1 MEHFCGIVKTGQA
14 MEVLLFMPSLFTKE
28 KTINR
33 VVLLDTSCI
42 FPNPAQPRK
51 VFEKEELIQLR
62 DSIVANG
69 LLQPLTVRR
78 ITDKLYE
85 LIAGER
91 RLRACQMAEIT
102 QVPCIIVDVTE
113 QQSAVYALIENIQ
126 RADLNFFEQAL
137 GIRTLMDE
145 WGITQAQAAQK
156 LGMAQSTVANKLRLL
171 KLNPEQQHR
180 IMEAGLTERH
190 ARALLRL
197 EPEQREQVLTLM
209 IEKQWNVIQADEYID
224 KVLEESQ
231 ETEEKPK
238 KFLVVKDVRIFFNTI
253 SKAIDV
259 MKRSGIAAV
268 ATKHQKEDCIEYVV
282 KIPLDCIEQK

>member
-1 MEHFCGIVKTGQA
+1 M
-14 MEVLLFMPSLFTKE
+14 
-28 KTINR
+28 
-33 VVLLDTSCI
+33 DTSCI

-282 KIPLDCIEQK
+282 KIPLDCIDQK

>member
-1 MEHFCGIVKTGQA
+1 
-14 MEVLLFMPSLFTKE
+14 MPSLFAKE
-28 KTINR
+28 KTVNR

-51 VFEKEELIQLR
+51 VFEQSELIQLR

-78 ITDKLYE
+78 VTDKLYE

-113 QQSAVYALIENIQ
+113 QQSAIYALIENIQ

-145 WGITQAQAAQK
+145 WGITQAQAACK
-156 LGMAQSTVANKLRLL
+156 LGMAQSTVANKNSR
-171 KLNPEQQHR
+171 
-180 IMEAGLTERH
+180 
-190 ARALLRL
+190 
-197 EPEQREQVLTLM
+197 
-209 IEKQWNVIQADEYID
+209 
-224 KVLEESQ
+224 
-231 ETEEKPK
+231 K
-238 KFLVVKDVRIFFNTI
+238 K
-253 SKAIDV
+253 S
-259 MKRSGIAAV
+259 
-268 ATKHQKEDCIEYVV
+268 
-282 KIPLDCIEQK
+282 

>member
-1 MEHFCGIVKTGQA
+1 

-238 KFLVVKDVRIFFNTI
+238 QFLVVKDVRIFFNTI

-282 KIPLDCIEQK
+282 KIPLDCIDQK

>member
-1 MEHFCGIVKTGQA
+1 

-91 RLRACQMAEIT
+91 RLRACQVAEIT

-282 KIPLDCIEQK
+282 KIPLDCIDQK

>member
-1 MEHFCGIVKTGQA
+1 
-14 MEVLLFMPSLFTKE
+14 MPSLFTKE

-42 FPNPAQPRK
+42 FPNPSQPRK
-51 VFEKEELIQLR
+51 VFDQSELMQLR

-78 ITDKLYE
+78 VTDKLYE

-113 QQSAVYALIENIQ
+113 QQSAIYALIENIQ

-137 GIRTLMDE
+137 GIRTLMEE
-145 WGITQAQAAQK
+145 WGITQAQAACK

-171 KLNPEQQHR
+171 KLTPEQQQK
-180 IMEAGLTERH
+180 IMKAGLTERH
-190 ARALLRL
+190 ARSLLRL

-209 IEKQWNVIQADEYID
+209 IDKQWNVVQADEYID
-224 KVLEESQ
+224 RLLETPE
-231 ETEEKPK
+231 EEEEKPK

-259 MKRSGIAAV
+259 MKKSGIAAE
-268 ATKHQKEDCIEYVV
+268 ATKQEKDDFIEYIVR
-282 KIPLDCIEQK
+282 IPLDCAEQKGS

>member
-1 MEHFCGIVKTGQA
+1 

-209 IEKQWNVIQADEYID
+209 IEKQWNVIQVDEYID

-282 KIPLDCIEQK
+282 KIPLDCIDQK

>member
-1 MEHFCGIVKTGQA
+1 MFFKDKLKLVKLP
-14 MEVLLFMPSLFTKE
+14 VSRIL
-28 KTINR
+28 
-33 VVLLDTSCI
+33 
-42 FPNPAQPRK
+42 PNPSQPRK
-51 VFEKEELIQLR
+51 VFRQEELEALAQ
-62 DSIVANG
+62 SIRENG
-69 LLQPLTVRR
+69 LLQPVTVRR
-78 ITDKLYE
+78 ENGTYY

-91 RLRACQMAEIT
+91 RLRACKLAGLKEI
-102 QVPCIIVDVTE
+102 PALLADCPPED
-113 QQSAVYALIENIQ
+113 SAVLALLENIQ
-126 RADLNFFEQAL
+126 RKDLQMFEQANALVNLLREWQITQEEAAKRL
-137 GIRTLMDE
+137 GIS
-145 WGITQAQAAQK
+145 
-156 LGMAQSTVANKLRLL
+156 QSYLANKLRLL

-282 KIPLDCIEQK
+282 KIPLDCIDQK

>member
-1 MEHFCGIVKTGQA
+1 
-14 MEVLLFMPSLFTKE
+14 MEVLLLMPSIFTKE
-28 KTINR
+28 KMINR
-33 VVLLDTSCI
+33 VVLIDTSCI
-42 FPNPAQPRK
+42 FPNPSQPRK
-51 VFEKEELIQLR
+51 IFEKEELIQLR

-78 ITDKLYE
+78 VTDKLYE

-171 KLNPEQQHR
+171 KLNPSQQQR
-180 IMEAGLTERH
+180 ILEAGLTERH

-197 EPEQREQVLTLM
+197 EPEQREQVLTYM
-209 IEKQWNVIQADEYID
+209 IEKHWNVIQADEYID
-224 KVLEESQ
+224 HLMEDSHE
-231 ETEEKPK
+231 EEKPK

-268 ATKHQKEDCIEYVV
+268 ATKHQKDDCIEYVV
-282 KIPLDCIEQK
+282 RIPLDCAEQKG

>member
-1 MEHFCGIVKTGQA
+1 

-137 GIRTLMDE
+137 GIGTFMDE

>member
-14 MEVLLFMPSLFTKE
+14 MDVLLFMPSLFTKE

-282 KIPLDCIEQK
+282 KIPLDCIDQK

>member
-1 MEHFCGIVKTGQA
+1 

-62 DSIVANG
+62 DSIVSNG

-282 KIPLDCIEQK
+282 KIPLDCIDQK

>member
-1 MEHFCGIVKTGQA
+1 

-282 KIPLDCIEQK
+282 KIPLDCIDQK

>member
-1 MEHFCGIVKTGQA
+1 

>member
-1 MEHFCGIVKTGQA
+1 
-14 MEVLLFMPSLFTKE
+14 MPSLFTKE
-28 KTINR
+28 KTVNR

-51 VFEKEELIQLR
+51 VFEKEELLQLR

-78 ITDKLYE
+78 VTDKLYE

-102 QVPCIIVDVTE
+102 QVPCIVVDVSE

-126 RADLNFFEQAL
+126 RSDLNFFEQAM
-137 GIRTLMDE
+137 GIRTLMEE

-156 LGMAQSTVANKLRLL
+156 LSMAQSTIANKLRLL
-171 KLNPEQQHR
+171 KLTQTQQQQ
-180 IMEAGLTERH
+180 IIEAGLTERH

-197 EPEQREQVLTLM
+197 EPGQREQVLQVM
-209 IEKQWNVIQADEYID
+209 VDRQMNVVQADEYID
-224 KVLEESQ
+224 RLLAEKEQ
-231 ETEEKPK
+231 RQEKPR
-238 KFLVVKDVRIFFNTI
+238 KFLVVKDVRIFINTI
-253 SKAIDV
+253 SKAIEV
-259 MKRSGIAAV
+259 MKRSGINAV
-268 ATKHQKEDCIEYVV
+268 AVKQEKEDCIEYVV
-282 KIPLDCIEQK
+282 RIPITSVQSES

>member
-78 ITDKLYE
+78 ITDKLDE

-282 KIPLDCIEQK
+282 KIPLDCIDQK